1 MNNVCEYIRL
11 EYDIKYYLLLSQDK
25 KLVKYFDFVGS
36 YYMGGSTVPQ
46 SARYLVDLIDMS
58 SNDAPL

>member
-11 EYDIKYYLLLSQDK
+11 EYDIKYYLVLSQDK

-36 YYMGGSTVPQ
+36 YYMGGSTVPE
-46 SARYLVDLIDMS
+46 SARYLVDLIDM
-58 SNDAPL
+58 NNTNVTL